1 MAGQQQEEI
10 ETIRSRTIEVKLS
23 DADVK
28 RISEKAAAHG
38 LTVGEL
44 IENFIGDLVCGTYS
58 NGSDERMYAE
68 QWFERCWFGMFPD
81 LTFLRYLIEWGGLD
95 EVIGAWENI
104 KSTEENIQTS
114 EEALASG
121 VMKGRGGRTYTW
133 KDLTNGKGTP
143 CYSSKEEWEQE
154 ERTVISD
161 WREEVEA
168 DKQTLSEYWNEYT
181 EQKKEYKNG
190 TFEEEMKKVLAY
202 WQEYQ
207 HLLEEKPRYK
217 TKLNFHKIKK
227 GNIDMNKKNMIA
239 IYILL
244 GVIIALLIYVIIQ
257 NNEMKNEIINAGN
270 YLSEKI
276 DNITS
281 YVK

>member
-1 MAGQQQEEI
+1 MVVGMAGQQQEEI

-114 EEALASG
+114 EEELASG
-121 VMKGRGGRTYTW
+121 VMKGRGAKPTHGKILQMVRERLFIPVR
-133 KDLTNGKGTP
+133 KNGN
-143 CYSSKEEWEQE
+143 
-154 ERTVISD
+154 R
-161 WREEVEA
+161 
-168 DKQTLSEYWNEYT
+168 
-181 EQKKEYKNG
+181 KKER
-190 TFEEEMKKVLAY
+190 L
-202 WQEYQ
+202 
-207 HLLEEKPRYK
+207 
-217 TKLNFHKIKK
+217 
-227 GNIDMNKKNMIA
+227 
-239 IYILL
+239 
-244 GVIIALLIYVIIQ
+244 
-257 NNEMKNEIINAGN
+257 
-270 YLSEKI
+270 
-276 DNITS
+276 
-281 YVK
+281 

>member
-114 EEALASG
+114 EESFASG
-121 VMKGRGGRTYTW
+121 VMKGRGGETYTW
-133 KDLTNGKGTP
+133 KDITNGEGTP
-143 CYSSKEEWEQE
+143 IYSSKEEWEQE

-190 TFEEEMKKVLAY
+190 TFEEEMKKVLDY
-202 WQEYQ
+202 WREYQ
-207 HLLEEKPRYK
+207 SFLEGKSLGENKIWI
-217 TKLNFHKIKK
+217 IKK
-227 GNIDMNKKNMIA
+227 L
-239 IYILL
+239 Y
-244 GVIIALLIYVIIQ
+244 
-257 NNEMKNEIINAGN
+257 
-270 YLSEKI
+270 
-276 DNITS
+276 
-281 YVK
+281 